1 MFLPLFMILEALKYW
16 NILLERFEST
26 VYYALKHHELNIKVD
41 VCCSN
46 VFISTPTP
54 HRMWNMQLVWDDEQI
69 QIMYDKFLYH
79 TSWSLYSYP
88 IHYPSEDFPTC

>member
-1 MFLPLFMILEALKYW
+1 MYLSLHPLLIGYE
-16 NILLERFEST
+16 T
-26 VYYALKHHELNIKVD
+26 V
-41 VCCSN
+41 
-46 VFISTPTP
+46 
-54 HRMWNMQLVWDDEQI
+54 MQLVWDDEQI